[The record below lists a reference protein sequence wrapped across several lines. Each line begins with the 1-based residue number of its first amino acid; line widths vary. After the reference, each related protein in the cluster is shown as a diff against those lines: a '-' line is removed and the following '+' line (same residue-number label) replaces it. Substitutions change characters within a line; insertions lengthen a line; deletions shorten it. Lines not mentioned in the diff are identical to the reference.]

1 MKKLSAYAIVIM
13 IAVAVF
19 VQSSKMNDR
28 EENELFLSNVEALAG
43 VVVGEGDDA
52 TMGQWKRIVD
62 VLGCYLRHECSTA
75 GDGIACSPLG
85 ATAIIKE

>member
-28 EENELFLSNVEALAG
+28 EENELFLSNVEALALNEDDF
-43 VVVGEGDDA
+43 GETICYGSGKVDCLGKEKVEYA
-52 TMGQWKRIVD
+52 WKGYGLNKND
-62 VLGCYLRHECSTA
+62 
-75 GDGIACSPLG
+75 
-85 ATAIIKE
+85 